1 MQMTTNEKQTDDRTI
16 DEIFAS
22 IVKINE
28 MKAELEAQQPEAE
41 QKPAGLPRPEPFRT
55 KGLHP
60 CVKEALDAMDRWAS
74 DVVTYGNPHWLTLFG
89 RSGCG
94 KTHLLKLAQYVL
106 RQGGHQVIYRNWP
119 AVMDEIIDG
128 EWGHIAVMCRAKVLI
143 LDDIGAG
150 YMAAGRRALI
160 AAAKLYEIMEARL
173 GRWTL
178 LASNLAPQDISDR
191 VDPRIASRLYR
202 GDNQLVDMRAA
213 GDYAYSQYMQ
223 RRNG

>member
-1 MQMTTNEKQTDDRTI
+1 MQTNNMKDDRTI
-16 DEIFAS
+16 DEILAS
-22 IVKINE
+22 MLKINE
-28 MKAELEAQQPEAE
+28 MKAEMQEQQETRE
-41 QKPAGLPRPEPFRT
+41 QVKPSLPPPPVFHTRGLA
-55 KGLHP
+55 P
-60 CVKEALDAMDRWAS
+60 CVREALDAADAWVR
-74 DVVTYGNPHWLTLFG
+74 DITTFGNPHWLTLFG

-94 KTHLLKLAQYVL
+94 KTHLLRTAQYVL
-106 RQGGHQVIYRNWP
+106 RQAGRQVIYRNWP

-128 EWGHIAVMCRAKVLI
+128 EWGHIAVMCRAHVLI

>member
-1 MQMTTNEKQTDDRTI
+1 MQTDNTTRDDRTI
-16 DEIFAS
+16 DEIWAS
-22 IVKINE
+22 IEKIND
-28 MKAELEAQQPEAE
+28 MKAELEE
-41 QKPAGLPRPEPFRT
+41 QEETREQAKPSLPPPAVFHTRGLA
-55 KGLHP
+55 P
-60 CVKEALDAMDRWAS
+60 CVKEALDAADAWVR
-74 DVVTYGNPHWLTLFG
+74 DITTFGNPHWLTLFG

-94 KTHLLKLAQYVL
+94 KTHLLKTAQYVL
-106 RQGGHQVIYRNWP
+106 RQAGRQVIYRNWP

-128 EWGHIAVMCRAKVLI
+128 EWGHIAVMCRAHVLI

-150 YMAAGRRALI
+150 YMASGRRALI

-202 GDNQLVDMRAA
+202 GENQLVDMRAA

>member
-1 MQMTTNEKQTDDRTI
+1 MTTAEKQTDDRTI

-22 IVKINE
+22 MVKINE
-28 MKAELEAQQPEAE
+28 MKAELESQQPEAE

-55 KGLHP
+55 NGLHP
-60 CVKEALDAMDRWAS
+60 CVKEALDAADAWVR
-74 DVVTYGNPHWLTLFG
+74 DITTFGNPHWLTLFG

-94 KTHLLKLAQYVL
+94 KTHLLKTAQYVL
-106 RQGGHQVIYRNWP
+106 RQAGRQVIYRNWP

-128 EWGHIAVMCRAKVLI
+128 EWGHIAVMCRAHVLI

-150 YMAAGRRALI
+150 YMASGRRALI

-202 GDNQLVDMRAA
+202 GENQLVDMRAA